1 MEYEK
6 MIELLREVN
15 DSNLIEFELEDRDFR
30 LKMKKESKSNEN
42 VVKAIENT
50 SLENPADEQKAPK
63 KETERPK
70 EHVIASPMVGIFH
83 AYEGETETPYVQV
96 GDQVKK
102 GQIIGAVEA
111 MKLINPLEADISGKI
126 TEILVDDG
134 MLVEYDQPM
143 FVMEEQRIW

>member
-6 MIELLREVN
+6 IVELLREVN
-15 DSNLIEFELEDRDFR
+15 GSDLTEFELEDRDFR

-42 VVKAIENT
+42 VVKTIENT
-50 SLENPADEQKAPK
+50 SLENPVDEPQESK
-63 KETERPK
+63 KEIERAK
-70 EHVIASPMVGIFH
+70 EHVITSPMVGIFH

-96 GDQVKK
+96 GNQVEK

-143 FVMEEQRIW
+143 FVMEV

>member
-50 SLENPADEQKAPK
+50 SLENSADEPKVPK

-96 GDQVKK
+96 GDQVEK

-143 FVMEEQRIW
+143 FVMEV